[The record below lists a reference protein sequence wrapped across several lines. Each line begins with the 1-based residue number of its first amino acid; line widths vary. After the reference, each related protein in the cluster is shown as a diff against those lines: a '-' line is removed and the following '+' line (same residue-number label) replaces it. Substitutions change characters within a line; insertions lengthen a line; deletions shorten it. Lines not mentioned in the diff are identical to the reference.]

1 MLRLFFLFYKQG
13 LSTDTPDF
21 LYNGYYNS
29 SSAVMADMTSHDI
42 SLGVWYALAFDCKE
56 AENDAILIMAIRNI
70 IKERETVHK
79 TIYLLQNSMV

>member
-1 MLRLFFLFYKQG
+1 
-13 LSTDTPDF
+13 
-21 LYNGYYNS
+21 
-29 SSAVMADMTSHDI
+29 MADMTSHDI

-70 IKERETVHK
+70 IRERETVHK